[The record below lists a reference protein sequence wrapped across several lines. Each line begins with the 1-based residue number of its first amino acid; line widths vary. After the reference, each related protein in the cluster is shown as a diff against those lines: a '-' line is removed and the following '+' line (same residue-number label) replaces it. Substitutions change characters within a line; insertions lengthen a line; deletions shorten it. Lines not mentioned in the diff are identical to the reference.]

1 MAPDYSEFAV
11 LDLEGGWERPAGYPE
26 GVGSKVLAGALDEDK
41 KTGRQT
47 SLTRWQPGT
56 QFDQVLAHE
65 YVEEVLV
72 LEGELLCIDES
83 GAVVERIPRHSYVC
97 RPAGVAH
104 GPFRSD
110 TGFVS
115 IEFCYYSDGD

>member
-104 GPFRSD
+104 GPFRSN

-115 IEFCYYSDGD
+115 IEFCYYPDGD